1 VRAEVRVRD
10 TRARFIERFTD
21 TRYVYPGALFQV
33 TSEEI
38 VAEAAAAPSHFV
50 RWPSSVTNDGSD
62 GNVETGEDM
71 ASDADALAGSAI
83 ADMPP
88 VD

>member
-1 VRAEVRVRD
+1 M
-10 TRARFIERFTD
+10 
-21 TRYVYPGALFQV
+21 
-33 TSEEI
+33 
-38 VAEAAAAPSHFV
+38 AEAAAAPSHFV